1 MRDALITLAG
11 ASLSLFLLVSV
22 MSPGTE
28 QQSVS
33 RPTTEDTGRHGLKAV
48 HSWLQESGVNSHSLR
63 KPFAR
68 IDQEP
73 IPATGNMMII
83 SLPLSREALDSE
95 WQALH
100 QWVSDGNSVM
110 LLASLYHVPQWS
122 DRLGWIRED
131 QVVEAVGR
139 LSAEEFVLRRE
150 DIEAQESEFS
160 LGAMQDSIRAFKP
173 APYRLYPALKH
184 SLFEQ
189 VYELESVHTPG
200 AYRYRDENGGE
211 QHAFWSIDSDAARL
225 ALRVMYG
232 ESRDMTAMWLL
243 PVGEGWIYLSAFPG
257 LFSNSLLKQQDNAR
271 WFDNLLS
278 HAVADGAFVVFDD
291 YHFGLS
297 DLYDPEAFFA
307 DRRLHNSLLF
317 IGVFW
322 LVYALGRSPRLAP
335 VRNPAARP
343 ASTDFIE
350 AMAGFFTR
358 RIRSR
363 TIARELATRLLE
375 DAGDRTQLDGDALWN
390 WLRDHPQV
398 SEHDIRRL
406 QRASGHAQGKTKL
419 IPLTRSIHRIQKVL
433 S

>member
-11 ASLSLFLLVSV
+11 ASLSLFLLVSL

-28 QQSVS
+28 PQSVS
-33 RPTTEDTGRHGLKAV
+33 RPTTEDAGRHGLKAL

-68 IDQEP
+68 IGQEP
-73 IPATGNMMII
+73 VPAVGNMMII
-83 SLPLSREALDSE
+83 SLPLLKQALDSE

-100 QWVSDGNSVM
+100 QWVSEGNSVM
-110 LLASLYHVPQWS
+110 LLASLYHVPHWN
-122 DRLGWIRED
+122 DGLDWIRED
-131 QVVEAVGR
+131 QIIEAVGK
-139 LSAEEFVLRRE
+139 LSAKEFVLRRE
-150 DIEAQESEFS
+150 DVGEQESGFS
-160 LGAMQDSIRAFKP
+160 LDAMQESIRAFKP
-173 APYRLYPALKH
+173 APYRLYPALEH
-184 SLFEQ
+184 SLFDQ

-200 AYRYRDENGGE
+200 LYRYRDENGQE
-211 QHAFWSIDSDAARL
+211 QNALWSIDSDAARL

-232 ESRDMTAMWLL
+232 ESPDMTAMWLL
-243 PVGEGWIYLSAFPG
+243 PVGEGWIFLSAFPG

-271 WFDNLLS
+271 WFANLLS
-278 HAVADGAFVVFDD
+278 HTVADGAFVVFDD

-343 ASTDFIE
+343 TSTDFIE

-363 TIARELATRLLE
+363 TVARELAKRLLE
-375 DAGDRTQLDGDALWN
+375 DVGDRTQLDGDALWN
-390 WLRDHPQV
+390 WLRDHPKV
-398 SEHDIRRL
+398 SDQDIRRL
-406 QRASGHAQGKTKL
+406 QRASGHARGKIKL